1 MNIFF
6 KIASN
11 RLFNVR
17 KKNMDEEDEKNKKI
31 KLKIKDKIIFKN
43 IMKERDM
50 LNNHLYKKI
59 DNYDSNRNKNHL
71 NQIQNNKDKDKN
83 IQLNNN
89 YNKQKN
95 IFLNNNINKYNHIN
109 RIINLKSLNAHNNNN
124 NIVNNNSNNIN
135 IINNINNNSSSLN
148 GSKAKDT
155 FFTKYNKIG
164 VNQNHKQI
172 KDPYK
177 KEQKCISAFDSM
189 LNNKKNNS
197 EELNSNFQNINM
209 SNILNQKK
217 NLKNNNFND
226 DTPSVSTLA
235 YSKKYNSNSI
245 NNQNLTEDHNNKFR
259 MGLLSAFSNSNN
271 SNIIIP
277 MIPLQRP
284 LSNFNLGCG
293 QLWENI
299 DNIKNN
305 NISKGKLDQNNKKM
319 NIDKKMANNI
329 NLLEKNK
336 LNNNMRHKISTA
348 PTQKRGEYNYF
359 SNNDK
364 DFHFINENYS
374 NFFNNINNLG
384 PKLHHIKIDRSLM
397 NNKLTD
403 SLNKNIMLNYM
414 SLEQNQLPKLKNNHF
429 NGIKKAHIMRNNST
443 KN

>member
-1 MNIFF
+1 
-6 KIASN
+6 
-11 RLFNVR
+11 
-17 KKNMDEEDEKNKKI
+17 
-31 KLKIKDKIIFKN
+31 
-43 IMKERDM
+43 
-50 LNNHLYKKI
+50 
-59 DNYDSNRNKNHL
+59 
-71 NQIQNNKDKDKN
+71 
-83 IQLNNN
+83 
-89 YNKQKN
+89 
-95 IFLNNNINKYNHIN
+95 
-109 RIINLKSLNAHNNNN
+109 
-124 NIVNNNSNNIN
+124 
-135 IINNINNNSSSLN
+135 
-148 GSKAKDT
+148 
-155 FFTKYNKIG
+155 
-164 VNQNHKQI
+164 
-172 KDPYK
+172 
-177 KEQKCISAFDSM
+177 
-189 LNNKKNNS
+189 
-197 EELNSNFQNINM
+197 M

-217 NLKNNNFND
+217 NIKNNNFND

-429 NGIKKAHIMRNNST
+429 NGIKKENIMRNNST